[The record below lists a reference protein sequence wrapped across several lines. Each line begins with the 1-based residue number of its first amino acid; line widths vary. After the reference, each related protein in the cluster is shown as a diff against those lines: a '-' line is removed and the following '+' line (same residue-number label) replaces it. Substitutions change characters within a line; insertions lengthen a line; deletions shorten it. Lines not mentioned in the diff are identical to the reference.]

1 MRPGVHSDFSRMTS
15 RSEIIPS
22 QKSASRR
29 SLIDLPEAR
38 FWVASGLSTS
48 GKFGMSYKRRV

>member
-22 QKSASRR
+22 QKSA
-29 SLIDLPEAR
+29 
-38 FWVASGLSTS
+38 W
-48 GKFGMSYKRRV
+48 GKLEGSA